1 MGYRRLI
8 GQSLALVFGAAMVV
22 LWPGAAAAQEVKVAL
37 SGQNEI
43 PPVTSPAS
51 GTGTLIVDA
60 DKSVSGRVTVS
71 GMTPT
76 VAHIHDAAAGS
87 NGPIVIPLTKVSDS
101 VWVVPPGTKL
111 TDAQFES
118 YKRGSLYFNVH
129 SEAHRSGEIRGQINP

>member
-1 MGYRRLI
+1 MRYRQLI
-8 GQSLALVFGAAMVV
+8 GQSLAFGAAMVV
-22 LWPGAAAAQEVKVAL
+22 LWAGAAAGQEVKVAL

-51 GTGTLIVDA
+51 GTGTLVVDA
-60 DKSVSGRVTVS
+60 DRSVSGRVTVS

-76 VAHIHDAAAGS
+76 VAHIHDGAAGS

-129 SEAHRSGEIRGQINP
+129 SEAYRSGEIRGQIKP